1 MKQEKSNKIKVKTV
15 FIVNY
20 KYEGDK
26 TIDSIVLK
34 LIEMELTK
42 TAGRFLNEGTLE

>member
-15 FIVNY
+15 LSTYY
-20 KYEGDK
+20 KDEENK

-34 LIEMELTK
+34 LIKKEISDRK
-42 TAGRFLNEGTLE
+42 